1 MKTLTKRY
9 ENSHRFPSGMDPLT
23 LLLAAAVFTL
33 IGVVFGIATG
43 LIPGL
48 HVNNIAL
55 AAIAL
60 QGSLISLALLL
71 FGWADPT
78 AEEILLIVSMLI
90 IGNVVTHT
98 FLDFI
103 PSVFLGAPE
112 GDTALSVLP
121 GHRMLLKGLGYEA
134 VKLSALGSL
143 MSVFLALCMIF
154 PLRFVMGSPLHA
166 YEKLQPVI
174 FYILL
179 IVVTMLVL
187 TEMGEKKT
195 SRFGKPHILC
205 HVPDGLGRPD
215 EEVEGL
221 GHMEPVEIENLRDHL
236 QQAVVLDG
244 NVSSQ
249 ENPESFVL
257 AQGKS
262 EVKVYFDGQAQ
273 LEVGSKVRVFGI
285 SKGKLSLSSHLL
297 PKGLALG
304 VFLLAGTLGYII
316 LATPGFGQNNW
327 YPLPQLVIDS
337 SMASFFPLFTGLF
350 GTSTL
355 LISLNDQPSI
365 PPQEVDN
372 EPPKIAKWRKSR
384 AVFSGTVAGTFVG
397 WFPGISSASAT
408 VIAKLLGG
416 GEPKKRDSL
425 ESNKEFMIAISGVN
439 TATGIFTILAL
450 FVILKARSGAMKA
463 VQLMV
468 GDSIVPW
475 DPLQNVPFQMSLMLF
490 SVLLAA
496 MVAFGLT
503 HVLGKMFANR
513 FSGVPYRKLVIG
525 VLTYLVIMIFLFAG
539 PLGLLIGGVATCVG
553 LIPPLVG
560 VKRVHLM
567 GCLILPIMS
576 FFAG

>member
-1 MKTLTKRY
+1 
-9 ENSHRFPSGMDPLT
+9 
-23 LLLAAAVFTL
+23 
-33 IGVVFGIATG
+33 
-43 LIPGL
+43 
-48 HVNNIAL
+48 
-55 AAIAL
+55 
-60 QGSLISLALLL
+60 
-71 FGWADPT
+71 
-78 AEEILLIVSMLI
+78 
-90 IGNVVTHT
+90 
-98 FLDFI
+98 
-103 PSVFLGAPE
+103 
-112 GDTALSVLP
+112 
-121 GHRMLLKGLGYEA
+121 
-134 VKLSALGSL
+134 
-143 MSVFLALCMIF
+143 
-154 PLRFVMGSPLHA
+154 
-166 YEKLQPVI
+166 VI

-195 SRFGKPHILC
+195 SRIGKPHILC

-221 GHMEPVEIENLRDHL
+221 GHVKPAEIEKLRDHVE
-236 QQAVVLDG
+236 QAVIVDG
-244 NVSSQ
+244 TVSSQ
-249 ENPESFVL
+249 KNPESFVL
-257 AQGKS
+257 AQGNSKA
-262 EVKVYFDGQAQ
+262 KVYFDGQAP
-273 LEVGSKVRVFGI
+273 LEIGSEVRVFGI
-285 SKGKLSLSSHLL
+285 AKGKLSLSSHLL

-304 VFLLAGTLGYII
+304 VFLLSGVFGYII

-337 SMASFFPLFTGLF
+337 SMVSFFPLFTGLF

-372 EPPKIAKWRKSR
+372 EPPKIAKWRKTR

-475 DPLQNVPFQMSLMLF
+475 DPLQNVPFQMALMLF

-496 MVAFGLT
+496 LVAFGLT

-513 FSGVPYRKLVIG
+513 FSRVPYRKLVIG

-576 FFAG
+576 FFVG

>member
-1 MKTLTKRY
+1 
-9 ENSHRFPSGMDPLT
+9 MDPLT
-23 LLLAAAVFTL
+23 LLLASAVFTL

-71 FGWADPT
+71 FGWANPT
-78 AEEILLIVSMLI
+78 GEEILLIVSMLI

-134 VKLSALGSL
+134 VKLSAFGSL

-154 PLRFVMGSPLHA
+154 PLRFIMGSPLHA

-187 TEMGEKKT
+187 TERGEKRT
-195 SRFGKPHILC
+195 SKFSRPYVLC
-205 HVPDGLGRPD
+205 HVPDGLGQRG

-221 GHMEPVEIENLRDHL
+221 GQIESVSIENLRGHL
-236 QQAVVLDG
+236 QKAVMVDG
-244 NVSSQ
+244 VVSSQ
-249 ENPESFVL
+249 KGPESFIL
-257 AQGKS
+257 AQGNS
-262 EVKVYFDGQAQ
+262 EVKVFLDGPAQ
-273 LEVGSKVRVFGI
+273 LETGSEVRVFGI
-285 SKGKLSLSSHLL
+285 VKGKLSLSSHLL

-304 VFLLAGTLGYII
+304 VFLLAGTMGYVI

-350 GTSTL
+350 GISTL

-365 PPQEVDN
+365 PKQEVSSD
-372 EPPKIAKWRKSR
+372 PPKIARWRKTR

-408 VIAKLLGG
+408 VVAKLLGG

-468 GDSIVPW
+468 GDGLVPW

-496 MVAFGLT
+496 LVAFGLT

-513 FSGVPYRKLVIG
+513 FSRVPYRKLVIA

-539 PLGLLIGGVATCVG
+539 PLGLLIGGVATCIG

-567 GCLILPIMS
+567 GCLILPIMT
-576 FFAG
+576 FFVA